1 MSSLFRSKTPRSAPS
16 LLPPPSMTPSAT
28 SLPLF
33 VHHRCRRP
41 PPLRS
46 LSSSTTV
53 ADVLATIKSSSK
65 DALPKVPTPISSS
78 IIAGPAPPMFFSRVI
93 YLTLN
98 PHFYFLLYGMFSL
111 NFQFHFF

>member
-1 MSSLFRSKTPRSAPS
+1 MCSLFPGKTPRSASS
-16 LLPPPSMTPSAT
+16 LLPPPSMTPSAA

-53 ADVLATIKSSSK
+53 ADVLTTIKSSSR
-65 DALPKVPTPISSS
+65 DALPKVPTSISSS
-78 IIAGPAPPMFFSRVI
+78 ITVGPAAPMSFSRVI

-98 PHFYFLLYGMFSL
+98 PHFYFQLYGMF
-111 NFQFHFF
+111 